1 MIKWDYLKSYIV
13 EVRVERIKNDYLK
26 YFLFDDMVESGN
38 DKAMTI
44 LLSKFI
50 YHKNN
55 VLIKIF

>member
-50 YHKNN
+50 YHKTMC
-55 VLIKIF
+55 